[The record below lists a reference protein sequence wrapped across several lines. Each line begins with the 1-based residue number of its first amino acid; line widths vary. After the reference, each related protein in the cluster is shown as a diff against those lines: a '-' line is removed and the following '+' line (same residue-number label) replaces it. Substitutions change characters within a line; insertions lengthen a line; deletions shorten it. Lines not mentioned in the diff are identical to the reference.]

1 MSESSWWQHT
11 PNSTPPPQPRVEQ
24 VRESSRLT
32 ESSELFASIPGYPY
46 MDGRDL
52 YSETG
57 PYGFMDGGP
66 TFALSRRDNRL
77 TGEILPAAI
86 TWWQLKII
94 RDRARQIAR
103 GNEYCIAAINA
114 CRSYVVGTGFKYRVA
129 PRKKNQVPPDLLE
142 RAQDILDL
150 WVEHNNMAEI
160 EAELVYRLHAE
171 GEAFLRTFRGE
182 DGLLRIRF
190 VEPELVRPPSDDAT
204 PKDSFGIQVADEDIH
219 ERTGYWVVERPW
231 IDPTPTL
238 VPADEILHL
247 RNNVESNS
255 KRGLPTIWA
264 VESNLRAAEDILQ
277 SMVSLARARAKVA
290 IVRKVSDSPPEAIS
304 ELTKTATDYTVT
316 DPNTQQTTNISRLGY
331 GSILTTSD
339 NVSYEFPGAN
349 LGSGDLVEVLR
360 ANLRAIAARFGLSEA
375 MLSADPSSANYASA
389 LVAEAPATKQLE
401 HFQHLLSGALGTRRT
416 RPNRSLAWQ
425 QLGLAVDVGLIPR
438 EILRMIDVQCDV
450 PTVASRDKAAEAT
463 QHQTYVSMGVM
474 SKSQVR
480 AAIGLED
487 GATQEQVDRE
497 RQKDAAMAQKYGPP
511 GGEAQPGQ
519 GGPNPQE
526 PPTNGAPSSGIPTP
540 PQPDRP

>member
-1 MSESSWWQHT
+1 MKQPSWWQRIFT
-11 PNSTPPPQPRVEQ
+11 RPTPPAPQVRQ

-32 ESSELFASIPGYPY
+32 EASELFANIPGYPY
-46 MDGRDL
+46 LDGRDL
-52 YSETG
+52 YSEAG

-66 TFALSRRDNRL
+66 VASLARRDNRL

-103 GNEYCIAAINA
+103 SNEYCIAAVNA
-114 CRSYVVGTGFKYRVA
+114 CRSYVVGTGFKYKVSE
-129 PRKKNQVPPDLLE
+129 KKHAQVPADLMG

-150 WVEHNNMAEI
+150 WVEHNNMPEI
-160 EAELVYRLHAE
+160 EAEVVYRLHTE

-190 VEPELVRPPSDDAT
+190 IEPELVRPPSDDAT

-219 ERTGYWVVERPW
+219 ERVGYWVVERPW

-264 VESNLRAAEDILQ
+264 VESNLKSAEEILQ
-277 SMVSLARARAKVA
+277 SMVSLAKARAKVA
-290 IVRKVSDSPPEAIS
+290 IVRKISDTPPEAIA
-304 ELTKTATDYTVT
+304 ELTRTAADYTVT
-316 DPNTQQTTNISRLGY
+316 DPTTSQTTNISRMGY
-331 GSILTTSD
+331 GTILTTSD
-339 NVSYEFPGAN
+339 NVTYEFPGAN
-349 LGSGDLVEVLR
+349 LGSSDLIEVLR

-416 RPNRSLAWQ
+416 KPNRSLAWQ
-425 QLGLAVDVGLIPR
+425 QLGLAVDTGLLPR
-438 EILRMIDVQCDV
+438 EILKLIDVQCDV
-450 PTVASRDKAAEAT
+450 PTVASRDKGAEAT

-480 AAIGLED
+480 AAIGLD
-487 GATQEQVDRE
+487 DSVTVEQIERE
-497 RQKDAAMAQKYGPP
+497 RQTEAEMAQKYGPP

-519 GGPNPQE
+519 GGPNQQD
-526 PPTNGAPSSGIPTP
+526 PPNGADPSGIPTP